1 MKHFH
6 NSTITKAARVDLS
19 GKWDF
24 FVKLTLLYLAVTV
37 LVSLL
42 GGDMAL
48 LVVDGPIMLGVAFI
62 YLRFIRKEKYEYD
75 DLFDGFKHFGSA
87 CITYLVMIVFILLW
101 AVLLIVPG
109 IIAALAYSQT
119 FFLLA
124 DNPSLRPLEA
134 LKKSKEMMMGY
145 KWQYF
150 RFICRFIPWLI
161 LAVIPLGIGLL
172 WFIPYF
178 ATAQTHFYEKLK
190 SNEKQ
195 AHDPAESK

>member
-6 NSTITKAARVDLS
+6 NRAITNAARADLA

-24 FVKLTLLYLAVTV
+24 FVKLTLLYLAVTI
-37 LVSLL
+37 LISLFP

-48 LVVDGPIMLGVAFI
+48 LVIDGPIMLGVALV

-75 DLFDGFKHFGSA
+75 DLFDGFKQFGSA
-87 CITYLVMIVFILLW
+87 CITYLVMVVFILLW

-109 IIAALAYSQT
+109 VIAALAYSQT

-150 RFICRFIPWLI
+150 RFLCRFIPWLV

-172 WFIPYF
+172 WFIPYMLTSQ
-178 ATAQTHFYEKLK
+178 AHFYEKLK
-190 SNEKQ
+190 NNEKQ
-195 AHDPAESK
+195 AHNPAE

>member
-6 NSTITKAARVDLS
+6 NSVITKAARIDLA

-24 FVKLTLLYLAVTV
+24 FVKITLLYLAVTI
-37 LVSLL
+37 LL
-42 GGDMAL
+42 GLFPGGDVAL
-48 LVVDGPIMLGVAFI
+48 LVVDGPIMLGIAFV
-62 YLRFIRKEKYEYD
+62 YLKLVRKEKYEFD
-75 DLFDGFKHFGSA
+75 DLFDGFKHFGVA
-87 CITYLVMIVFILLW
+87 CITYLVMVVFILLW
-101 AVLLIVPG
+101 AILLIVPG
-109 IIAALAYSQT
+109 IIAALGYSQT

-150 RFICRFIPWLI
+150 RFLCRFIPWFVLS
-161 LAVIPLGIGLL
+161 LLPLGIGLL

-178 ATAQTHFYEKLK
+178 ATAQAHFYEKLK
-190 SNEKQ
+190 GNEHEK
-195 AHDPAESK
+195 

>member
-6 NSTITKAARVDLS
+6 NRVITSAARADLT

-24 FVKLTLLYLAVTV
+24 FVKLTLLYLAVTI

-48 LVVDGPIMLGVAFI
+48 LVMDGPIMLGVAFI

-101 AVLLIVPG
+101 AVLLIIPG

-161 LAVIPLGIGLL
+161 LAVIPLCIGLL

-178 ATAQTHFYEKLK
+178 ITAQAHFYEKLK

-195 AHDPAESK
+195 AHNGAE

>member
-6 NSTITKAARVDLS
+6 NSVITKAARIDLA

-24 FVKLTLLYLAVTV
+24 FVKITLLYLAVTI
-37 LVSLL
+37 LL
-42 GGDMAL
+42 GLFPGGDVAL
-48 LVVDGPIMLGVAFI
+48 LVVDGPIMLGIAFV
-62 YLRFIRKEKYEYD
+62 YLKLVRKEKYEFD
-75 DLFDGFKHFGSA
+75 DLFDGFKHFGVA
-87 CITYLVMIVFILLW
+87 CITYLVMVVFILLW
-101 AVLLIVPG
+101 AILLIVPG
-109 IIAALAYSQT
+109 IIAALGYSQA

-150 RFICRFIPWLI
+150 RFLCRFIPWFV
-161 LAVIPLGIGLL
+161 LALLPLGIGLL

-178 ATAQTHFYEKLK
+178 ATAQAHFYEKIQ
-190 SNEKQ
+190 SQTENN
-195 AHDPAESK
+195 SVTI

>member
-6 NSTITKAARVDLS
+6 NGVITKAARIDLA

-24 FVKLTLLYLAVTV
+24 FVKITLLYLAVTI
-37 LVSLL
+37 LL
-42 GGDMAL
+42 GLFPGGDVAL
-48 LVVDGPIMLGVAFI
+48 LVVDGPIMLGIAFV
-62 YLRFIRKEKYEYD
+62 YLKLVRKEKYEFD
-75 DLFDGFKHFGSA
+75 DLFDGFKHFGVA
-87 CITYLVMIVFILLW
+87 CITYLVMVVFILLW
-101 AVLLIVPG
+101 AILLIVPG
-109 IIAALAYSQT
+109 IIAALGYSQT

-150 RFICRFIPWLI
+150 RFLCRFIPWFV
-161 LAVIPLGIGLL
+161 LALLPLGIGLL

-178 ATAQTHFYEKLK
+178 ATAQANFYEKLK
-190 SNEKQ
+190 GNEHEK
-195 AHDPAESK
+195 